1 MYLKSVI
8 QLRAV
13 IHSVWMLLLCYRSF
27 TFTVNNMPGG
37 HILVMAVVLPVRL
50 QLSSNELILR
60 PQGFL
65 VKTCFRGTVRMY
77 NHQNYFVKFEWQ
89 SINTGKEMAFSIRP
103 AKGNSLFCL
112 FDLDIHLFVC
122 SGLSHILS
130 VYCIKV
136 LRMYKYITYDLV
148 TMRHSCPLGF
158 PVSFPPP
165 PSPSLFI
172 ANLGI
177 VFI

>member
-60 PQGFL
+60 PRGFL

-89 SINTGKEMAFSIRP
+89 PINTGKGMAFSIRP
-103 AKGNSLFCL
+103 AKGKF
-112 FDLDIHLFVC
+112 ILFV
-122 SGLSHILS
+122 
-130 VYCIKV
+130 
-136 LRMYKYITYDLV
+136 
-148 TMRHSCPLGF
+148 
-158 PVSFPPP
+158 
-165 PSPSLFI
+165 
-172 ANLGI
+172 
-177 VFI
+177 